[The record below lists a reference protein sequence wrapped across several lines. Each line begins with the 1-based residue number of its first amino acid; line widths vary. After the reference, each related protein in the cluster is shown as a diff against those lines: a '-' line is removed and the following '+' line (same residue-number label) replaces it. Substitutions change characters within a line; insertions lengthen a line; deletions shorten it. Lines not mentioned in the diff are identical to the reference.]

1 VEINSLNG
9 LVPMQVSVQTR
20 DDPFDS
26 VVNSRIRRILI
37 NGPVRI
43 GREEREYG
51 HSTAPP
57 QELG

>member
-1 VEINSLNG
+1 LNG